1 MFFLFCCLIQSFG
14 SAKDIVK
21 INVLWKQWLLV
32 AFLPFGEFQDFIL
45 KTTFTT
51 CLLVVLWCQADISN
65 STTGSFPW
73 RESPVLPHEYADLS
87 ARCGCSSELSAA
99 VRGNERAEDSE
110 AGLEQVTTHSALVLV
125 SKCILPAD
133 KCSQPGLLYF
143 FQYCHITQ
151 SQVIY
156 SVTLLKLCYLTT
168 I

>member
-1 MFFLFCCLIQSFG
+1 M
-14 SAKDIVK
+14 
-21 INVLWKQWLLV
+21 LWKQWLVV
-32 AFLPFGEFQDFIL
+32 ASLPFGEFQDFIL

-73 RESPVLPHEYADLS
+73 SESPVLPHEYADLS

-99 VRGNERAEDSE
+99 VREKERAEDSE
-110 AGLEQVTTHSALVLV
+110 TRLEQVTAHSALVLV
-125 SKCILPAD
+125 IKCILPAD

-143 FQYCHITQ
+143 LQYCHITQ

-156 SVTLLKLCYLTT
+156 SVTLVSTLLLSNDYITDLKSVSASIFVT
-168 I
+168 